1 MSNNKLIAIVL
12 LAVGAV
18 LLYFGIN
25 ATDSPAEQVSEAVT
39 GKYSDNTLL
48 YLVGGGVAAVA
59 GVFMLT
65 KKG

>member
-1 MSNNKLIAIVL
+1 MSNNKLIAIIL

-25 ATDSPAEQVSEAVT
+25 ATDAPAEQISEAVT
-39 GKYSDNTLL
+39 GKYSDNTMM

-59 GVFMLT
+59 GVFMLL
-65 KKG
+65 KK